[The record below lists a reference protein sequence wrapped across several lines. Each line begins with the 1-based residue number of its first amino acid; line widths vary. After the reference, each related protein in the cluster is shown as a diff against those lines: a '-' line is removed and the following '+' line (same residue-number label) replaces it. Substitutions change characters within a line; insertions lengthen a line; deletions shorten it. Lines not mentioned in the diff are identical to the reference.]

1 MSWWDNLIDGVMDAG
16 GDLFESGIDF
26 FTSPKGL
33 AYLGGMGLSM
43 GNFGET
49 KIPQTGY
56 QGGIPDYQVVRE
68 RVPMQ
73 YDPNRRPGSM
83 GQRYFSDAIF
93 AQAPKDRKPMTV
105 EEAKAKAA
113 EQLAGLASLNTRNQ
127 QTTRPTTN
135 TMASSNP
142 ASAVINTMPVGT
154 SEGDEIQ
161 TTGNR
166 TGSVMS
172 QPMPQGS
179 RPRFLEG
186 GDDRFSPMM
195 SSADIGLDGRPS
207 VDNRGKYIDNVTG
220 EIVNMYGGGIT
231 SLNKGRYLGGM
242 TDGMADKVPAS
253 INGTQP
259 AALSDGEF
267 VIPADVVS
275 HLGNGNSNAGAKQLD
290 QMMSRVRKKRTG
302 NAKQGKQIKPNNFL
316 PV

>member
-1 MSWWDNLIDGVMDAG
+1 MSWWDNLIDGVIDAG

-43 GNFGET
+43 SNFGET
-49 KIPQTGY
+49 RIPQTGY
-56 QGGIPDYQVVRE
+56 QGGIPDYQIVRE

-83 GQRYFSDAIF
+83 GQRYFSDAIV

-113 EQLAGLASLNTRNQ
+113 QQLAGLAALNTGNKTVQ
-127 QTTRPTTN
+127 AATRRPVYTTN

-142 ASAVINTMPVGT
+142 ASAVINTMPVDTG
-154 SEGDEIQ
+154 EEDEIQ
-161 TTGNR
+161 TTGNP
-166 TGSVMS
+166 TGGV
-172 QPMPQGS
+172 
-179 RPRFLEG
+179 
-186 GDDRFSPMM
+186 
-195 SSADIGLDGRPS
+195 A
-207 VDNRGKYIDNVTG
+207 
-220 EIVNMYGGGIT
+220 NMYGGGIT

-316 PV
+316 PA

>member
-43 GNFGET
+43 SNFGET

-93 AQAPKDRKPMTV
+93 AQAPKGRKPMTV

-113 EQLAGLASLNTRNQ
+113 QQLAGLASLNTGNREA
-127 QTTRPTTN
+127 TRRPVYATN

-142 ASAVINTMPVGT
+142 ASAVINTMPVDTG
-154 SEGDEIQ
+154 EEDEIQ

-166 TGSVMS
+166 
-172 QPMPQGS
+172 
-179 RPRFLEG
+179 
-186 GDDRFSPMM
+186 
-195 SSADIGLDGRPS
+195 IGR
-207 VDNRGKYIDNVTG
+207 VA
-220 EIVNMYGGGIT
+220 NMYGGGIT

-316 PV
+316 PA

>member
-1 MSWWDNLIDGVMDAG
+1 VANSWWDNLVDFG

-43 GNFGET
+43 GDFGET

-56 QGGIPDYQVVRE
+56 QGGIPDYQVVRD

-93 AQAPKDRKPMTV
+93 AQAPEDRKPMTV
-105 EEAKAKAA
+105 EEAKAKAV
-113 EQLAGLASLNTRNQ
+113 EQLAGLASLNAGNQEATR
-127 QTTRPTTN
+127 RPVYADD

-142 ASAVINTMPVGT
+142 ASSVINTMPVDTG
-154 SEGDEIQ
+154 EEDEDAMQ
-161 TTGNR
+161 TTGNQ
-166 TGSVMS
+166 TGGVA
-172 QPMPQGS
+172 
-179 RPRFLEG
+179 G
-186 GDDRFSPMM
+186 GMR
-195 SSADIGLDGRPS
+195 
-207 VDNRGKYIDNVTG
+207 
-220 EIVNMYGGGIT
+220 YGGIAY
-231 SLNKGRYLGGM
+231 LNKGRYLGGM
-242 TDGMADKVPAS
+242 TDGMADKIPAS

-275 HLGNGNSNAGAKQLD
+275 HLGNGNSNAGAKELD
-290 QMMSRVRKKRTG
+290 QMMSRIRKTRTG
-302 NAKQGKQIKPNNFL
+302 NKKQGKQIKPNNFL

>member
-1 MSWWDNLIDGVMDAG
+1 MSWWDNLVDFV
-16 GDLFESGIDF
+16 GDLFDSGVDY
-26 FTSPKGL
+26 FTSPQGL

-43 GNFGET
+43 GSFGET

-113 EQLAGLASLNTRNQ
+113 SQLAGLASLNTGNREA
-127 QTTRPTTN
+127 TRRPVYATN

-142 ASAVINTMPVGT
+142 ASAVINTMPVDTG
-154 SEGDEIQ
+154 EEDEIQ

-166 TGSVMS
+166 TGGV
-172 QPMPQGS
+172 
-179 RPRFLEG
+179 
-186 GDDRFSPMM
+186 
-195 SSADIGLDGRPS
+195 A
-207 VDNRGKYIDNVTG
+207 
-220 EIVNMYGGGIT
+220 NMYGGGIT

-316 PV
+316 PA